1 MVYRPTARVLT
12 VLELL
17 QVYGRLTGA
26 ALAARLEVDIRT
38 VRQYIETLRDLGI
51 PVEAERGRYGAYR
64 LRPGY
69 KLPPLIFNEDEA
81 LALTLSLL
89 LARRSGLATTAPAV
103 EGALAKIER
112 VLPEAT
118 RARVRAV
125 QETVVFAE
133 GTFQAAPPT
142 VALTVLSEAV
152 QTGHSVQLR
161 YAASGGRETER
172 AFDPYGVVSNWGS
185 WYTIG
190 HCHLRGGERL
200 FRLDRIKSIV
210 ALDTPYLRPAAFDA
224 LTAVQEA
231 LAAVPRV
238 WRVEVWLGA
247 TIAEAQRYSGMP
259 RAYFTEV
266 ADGCVLRTNVEE
278 LGEMARYLAGF
289 ECPLAIRQPAELRD
303 VLRRH
308 ALRLARDARRGI
320 VRRLGSI
327 EQDKAQPKIDQQA
340 LVTEEI
346 SP

>member
-1 MVYRPTARVLT
+1 VVYRPTARVLT

-118 RARVRAV
+118 RSRLRAV
-125 QETVVFAE
+125 QETVIFADSAV
-133 GTFQAAPPT
+133 QAAPPT

-152 QTGHSVQLR
+152 QTGRSVQLR
-161 YAASGGRETER
+161 YGASGGQETER
-172 AFDPYGVVSNWGS
+172 AFDPYGVVSHWGR

-200 FRLDRIKSIV
+200 FRLDRIKAISLL
-210 ALDTPYLRPAAFDA
+210 AATFARAEAFDA
-224 LTAVQEA
+224 LTAVQDA
-231 LAAVPRV
+231 LAAVPSV
-238 WRVEVWLGA
+238 WRVEVWLGT
-247 TIAEAQRYSGMP
+247 TIAEVLRYSSMP
-259 RAYFTEV
+259 RPYFTEV

-278 LGEMARYLAGF
+278 LGEMARYLAGLD
-289 ECPLAIRQPAELRD
+289 CPLRIQQPAELREL
-303 VLRRH
+303 LRRH
-308 ALRLARDARRGI
+308 ALRIARDARQGM
-320 VRRLGSI
+320 GG
-327 EQDKAQPKIDQQA
+327 E
-340 LVTEEI
+340 
-346 SP
+346 